1 MDKIYGSDLCVIMT
15 NDKTN
20 FYSLSRPEFLQ
31 KNKARIITNLRN
43 VDDAIALLASEL
55 GMNLI
60 NIDRCQRQNVLF
72 NTLPYICF
80 VLIHIRIDQSLFMQT
95 A

>member
-1 MDKIYGSDLCVIMT
+1 MGKIYGSDLCVIMT
-15 NDKTN
+15 NGKTN

-31 KNKARIITNLRN
+31 KNKARIITNLRS
-43 VDDAIALLASEL
+43 VVDAIALLASEF

-60 NIDRCQRQNVLF
+60 NIDKCQRQNVLF

-80 VLIHIRIDQSLFMQT
+80 VLMHIRIDQSLSMEN